1 MCEPEDSAGRRVVSA
16 TALEANEAR
25 LDNVDS
31 ANTVSSGKLVE
42 SLEELKRA
50 GDGLTALD
58 LELDGDTGAEGD
70 AELGRGVGGVERVLM
85 AVS

>member
-31 ANTVSSGKLVE
+31 ANAVSSGKLVE

-58 LELDGDTGAEGD
+58 LELDWDTGAEGD
-70 AELGRGVGGVERVLM
+70 AELGGGVGGVKRVLM